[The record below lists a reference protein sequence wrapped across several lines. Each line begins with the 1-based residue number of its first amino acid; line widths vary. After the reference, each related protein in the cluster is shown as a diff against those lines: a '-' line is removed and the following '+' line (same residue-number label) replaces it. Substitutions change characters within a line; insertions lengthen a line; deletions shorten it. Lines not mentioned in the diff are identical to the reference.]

1 MAFPPRIPA
10 GDKIAILPFEHQFK
24 TPDFVSMMGPMVKIT
39 EIRRTCFA
47 CPSQWEGKGE
57 SGYVYIRFRWGT
69 LSVRAGSTIKDAI
82 AGPTIF
88 EWHDEDE
95 YGGFMEYDELR
106 KITAE
111 VLDLPDVE
119 FGEEPYGFPPPRLKP
134 T

>member
-1 MAFPPRIPA
+1 ML
-10 GDKIAILPFEHQFK
+10 K
-24 TPDFVSMMGPMVKIT
+24 VT

-47 CPSQWEGKGE
+47 YPAQWEGKTE
-57 SGYVYIRFRWGT
+57 TGYVYIRFRGGT
-69 LSVRAGSTIKDAI
+69 LTVRFGATIKDAI

-88 EWHDEDE
+88 EWHEADD
-95 YGGFMEYDELR
+95 YGGFMEYDELK

-119 FGEEPYGFPPPRLKP
+119 FAEEPYGFPPPVKP